1 MTNLLESNK
10 ATIDNLHMDKLK
22 GIIDEDMYKKI
33 YDKTKL
39 EIDKLNIEKVE
50 IDKNEKVYV

>member
-10 ATIDNLHMDKLK
+10 ATIDNLNMDKVK

-50 IDKNEKVYV
+50 IDKN